1 MRRLS
6 AFIALLVLL
15 PAAAAGATDLTELLD
30 ESGEASYTAEQV
42 ISCATPDGDRE
53 AVIDLSQS
61 GGEMHIGA
69 SSDPDV
75 EVASG
80 DGGWT
85 LVRGGSVVSSVNV
98 QATTTAAGTRYT
110 VDDGSPTQYLGRDAV
125 LYQMSDGETLR
136 AELVL
141 DSEIGAL
148 LRVATFT
155 EDGAVY
161 CEKRFISFEPG
172 TPGAQ
177 SEDATVDAGSASET
191 VVDSDLPE
199 SLGGF
204 ARLDVYGDEAGFVFG
219 YYSDGFF
226 SFAVFETPSLVTLT
240 EGTVVAFAN
249 RPYARTFSP
258 GQVTYAWETTG
269 GGMALVGDLPP
280 DMHDSVLS
288 ELPAP
293 TDPGLF
299 RRLWRSL
306 FG

>member
-1 MRRLS
+1 MRR
-6 AFIALLVLL
+6 ITALVGLIVLL
-15 PAAAAGATDLTELLD
+15 PAVAAGATDLTELLD
-30 ESGEASYTAEQV
+30 ESGEASYSAEQV
-42 ISCATPDGDRE
+42 ISCATPDGDRD

-125 LYQMSDGETLR
+125 LYQMSDGDTLR

-172 TPGAQ
+172 EAGPQ
-177 SEDATVDAGSASET
+177 PQDATVDAGAASET

-199 SLGGF
+199 TLGGF
-204 ARLDVYGDEAGFVFG
+204 ERLDVYGDEAGFVFG

-240 EGTVVAFAN
+240 DGTVVSIGD

-258 GQVTYAWETTG
+258 GQVTYAWETAG

-280 DMHDSVLS
+280 DMHASVLTD
-288 ELPAP
+288 LPAP

>member
-1 MRRLS
+1 MLVS
-6 AFIALLVLL
+6 LLVLL
-15 PAAAAGATDLTELLD
+15 PAVAAGAADLTELLD

-42 ISCATPDGDRE
+42 INCATPDGDRD
-53 AVIDLSQS
+53 AVIDLSQAE
-61 GGEMHIGA
+61 GEMHIGA

-98 QATTTAAGTRYT
+98 QATTTAAGTHYT
-110 VDDGSPTQYLGRDAV
+110 VDDGSPTQYLGRAAV

-172 TPGAQ
+172 DPGAQ
-177 SEDATVDAGSASET
+177 PENSTVDAGSASET

-199 SLGGF
+199 TLGSF
-204 ARLDVYGDEAGFVFG
+204 ERLDVYGDEAGFVFG

-226 SFAVFETPSLVTLT
+226 SFAVFETPSLVMLT
-240 EGTVVAFAN
+240 EGTVVTVGN
-249 RPYARTFSP
+249 SPYARTFTP
-258 GQVTYAWETTG
+258 GQVTYAWETTD

-280 DMHDSVLS
+280 DMHESVLV

-293 TDPGLF
+293 SDPGLF

>member
-1 MRRLS
+1 MKRLV
-6 AFIALLVLL
+6 ALVTVLLLL
-15 PAAAAGATDLTELLD
+15 PAGTAGATDLTELLD

-61 GGEMHIGA
+61 RGEMHIGA
-69 SSDPDV
+69 SADPDV

-98 QATTTAAGTRYT
+98 QATTSAAGTRYT
-110 VDDGSPTQYLGRDAV
+110 VDDGSPTEYLGRDAV
-125 LYQMSDGETLR
+125 MYQMSDGETLR

-141 DSEIGAL
+141 DTEIGAL

-172 TPGAQ
+172 APEPQ
-177 SEDATVDAGSASET
+177 PEDATIDAGAASES
-191 VVDSDLPE
+191 VAQSDLPE
-199 SLGGF
+199 TRGGF
-204 ARLDVYGDEAGFVFG
+204 ERLDVYGDEAGFVFG

-226 SFAVFETPSLVTLT
+226 SFAVFETPAPVMLG
-240 EGTVVAFAN
+240 EGTVVTFAN

-280 DMHDSVLS
+280 DMHESVLT

-299 RRLWRSL
+299 RRVWRSL